1 LIYRKVKE
9 YIKEGAFLF
18 PHVYISKGQLKR
30 VLSHLSILKIGI
42 PVAFQIPEYIRESE
56 KEGRIILINL
66 RGSPFKEQEL
76 KRSIDEIKS
85 RKEFQDTRSLRDYLN
100 YSIEL
105 DQEEHIW
112 EIRDSIRGKA
122 GEEDDLFSSHLIL
135 NLFAEKERNLYEA
148 EEILFSLKSKD
159 RLFDGIAEEVR
170 GSEGI
175 LYDLPEFCN
184 DSFLK
189 REEIVILIGAW
200 LSLFGNYLLD
210 DGVPL
215 LTLNKSIFEYL
226 RELTDRGDGDLEEQI
241 GPFYKIKI
249 NGFIKLPHSFFE
261 RLNRRTILF
270 LEK

>member
-1 LIYRKVKE
+1 MEE

-42 PVAFQIPEYIRESE
+42 PVAFKIPEYIRESE

-66 RGSPFKEQEL
+66 RGSPFKEEEL

-85 RKEFQDTRSLRDYLN
+85 RKEFQDIRSIRDYLN
-100 YSIEL
+100 YSIGL

-112 EIRDSIRGKA
+112 ELRDSIRGKIR
-122 GEEDDLFSSHLIL
+122 EEDDLFLSHLIL

-159 RLFDGIAEEVR
+159 RLFDGIAEEVK

-175 LYDLPEFCN
+175 LYDLPEFRN

-189 REEIVILIGAW
+189 REEIVTLIRAW

-210 DGVPL
+210 DSVPL

-226 RELTDRGDGDLEEQI
+226 RELTDGGDGDLEEQI
-241 GPFYKIKI
+241 KLFYKIKI
-249 NGFIKLPHSFFE
+249 NGFVRLPHSSFE
-261 RLNRRTILF
+261 RLNGKTVMF
-270 LEK
+270 LE